1 MKIYLNLLHL
11 CIVNHTLFFP
21 GHGVVS
27 ALLYCRGLSVTAF
40 RVTLGANHLN
50 CVDVPLNP
58 THSLTHLFGI
68 KIPTTKHEIMVHAT
82 SLKGGSRTSTNCVR
96 VIMTAWDELDQR
108 VIDTAVRQWR
118 TRLRACVNAK
128 AGQ

>member
-58 THSLTHLFGI
+58 THSLACAICIRGI
-68 KIPTTKHEIMVHAT
+68 CYSAQH
-82 SLKGGSRTSTNCVR
+82 
-96 VIMTAWDELDQR
+96 Q
-108 VIDTAVRQWR
+108 
-118 TRLRACVNAK
+118 
-128 AGQ
+128 